1 MMDDILGGTAASAT
15 AVSGGSSEIR
25 TNGKMGSGSL
35 SEDDKRSYVAG
46 ARKGSDAD
54 IGLGVKGPFKG
65 SNFGAI
71 NGHISPQPEVLH
83 KEHLGMPKSR
93 NPETSTLSKHDGANV
108 VRFHTPDEAMEGQ
121 RGHKPHFAPTS
132 TETRL
137 GLANTVKKADGGT
150 ATVASPAS
158 GDRPV
163 HQAVQPADVGTP
175 SSSQRPLKPINT
187 NPQSPSSHDREKD
200 KVLKLSPAK
209 IHELTSSPESLTLH
223 SIPLEPD
230 KRQPNLRAPIPS
242 DSPSN
247 GTILDTSMGPRAVD
261 GSLKR
266 TKSPRRKLSAGK
278 NVHVEDAPDFL
289 TSGHQTI
296 RPFSPRQ
303 KSHSARAVSTTDT
316 LQKRRSSASG
326 DRVADSWPRP
336 NRVDTSRSR
345 PNSSS
350 APDLLPSPAPQSIP
364 LPPFSIPTY
373 LQLELASERPSPLY
387 IHRSSTNDFPYE
399 SSRAKLERLQNFFL
413 LPPAL
418 EQVLFF
424 GALACIDAWLY
435 YFTILPLRFLKSIFL
450 LLRSWAINVGAE
462 AQFISRFIFTGLGRV
477 WRRRQQGCPAARKN
491 GHDQKH
497 NDSPAHSR
505 PRFSSNVS
513 TDQESPFLDHD
524 VKNRPSEKNDPRN
537 RVPSSRRHR
546 RTRSI
551 PSTLLPNDKADILK
565 GFLMICTCLILM
577 YFDASRVYHWIRGQA
592 AIKLYVIYNVLE
604 VGDRLLSAIG
614 QDVLECLFSREA
626 LERKPDGRSKILRP
640 FWLFIIA
647 LIYTVIHSV
656 SLFYQ
661 VITLNVAVNSYSNAL
676 ITLLLSNQFVE
687 IKSTV
692 FKKFEKENLFQL
704 TCADVVERFQLWL
717 MLTIIASRNIVET
730 GIFSF
735 GSGLSLFAGSKPTPS
750 ANATSF
756 ATPPRTASSI
766 LPQAFTILPSSL
778 LSSLSKVNSFLPTIG
793 HLLGPFLVVL
803 GSEMIVDWLKH
814 AYINKFNNIRP
825 ALYGRFLDILAK
837 DYYTNAFADQNL
849 NRRLGLP
856 VIPLACLFFRVSIQT
871 YQMFLTSWLPQTPS
885 LVTQSN
891 TTSLTSIH
899 DRYSPSPSPS
909 PSFILPLHPLDPSFL
924 TKLSSLFQTMIAHAT
939 PSPAAF
945 IPIFTTIL
953 VLLLYLTL
961 LFIKLILGIILLS
974 YSRARYKKMKSLER
988 VTITNAS
995 SSKPTATPSTMATTT
1010 AETTPP
1016 PPPPPSQFP
1025 NPQPTTATTNPDIVE
1040 GARRV
1045 GGWGAVEVG
1054 EDRRRWIYADDPE
1067 GARRLKEREER
1078 DRVVKP
1084 SAGGDGIEGVMRYEM
1099 AAKRIW

>member
-1 MMDDILGGTAASAT
+1 MDILGDTAAPVT
-15 AVSGGSSEIR
+15 AVSGGSGEAR
-25 TNGKMGSGSL
+25 TNGRMDSGNF
-35 SEDDKRSYVAG
+35 SEGEKSSYVAG
-46 ARKGSDAD
+46 GGKRGDAER
-54 IGLGVKGPFKG
+54 GLEVKGPNG
-65 SNFGAI
+65 GAV
-71 NGHISPQPEVLH
+71 NGQSSSQTEVLH
-83 KEHLGMPKSR
+83 KEHLGMPNGR
-93 NPETSTLSKHDGANV
+93 NPETSTPPKHDGANV
-108 VRFHTPDEAMEGQ
+108 VPFHTFDPGTKGQ
-121 RGHKPHFAPTS
+121 REHKAHIAPTS
-132 TETRL
+132 TEPRL
-137 GLANTVKKADGGT
+137 GLANTVKKAEGGT
-150 ATVASPAS
+150 TAIAPPAS
-158 GDRPV
+158 GDMPV
-163 HQAVQPADVGTP
+163 RQSVHPAHVGTP
-175 SSSQRPLKPINT
+175 SSSSKGPLKPIDI

-230 KRQPNLRAPIPS
+230 KGLPNLRAPLPS
-242 DSPSN
+242 DSPNN
-247 GTILDTSMGPRAVD
+247 GAILDTMGPRVVN

-266 TKSPRRKLSAGK
+266 MKSPRRKLSAGK
-278 NVHVEDAPDFL
+278 NVHLEDAPDFL

-296 RPFSPRQ
+296 RPFSPRRKTQ
-303 KSHSARAVSTTDT
+303 SARAVSTTDT
-316 LQKRRSSASG
+316 FQKRRSSASG
-326 DRVADSWPRP
+326 DRLADSWSRP
-336 NRVDTSRSR
+336 TRIDASRSH
-345 PNSSS
+345 PNPAS
-350 APDLLPSPAPQSIP
+350 APDRLPSPAPQSIP

-373 LQLELASERPSPLY
+373 LQLELASDRPSPLY
-387 IHRSSTNDFPYE
+387 IHRSNTNDFPYE

-424 GALACIDAWLY
+424 GTLACIDAWLY

-462 AQFISRFIFTGLGRV
+462 AQFISRFIITGLGRV
-477 WRRRQQGCPAARKN
+477 WRRRQQGRPVAREN

-497 NDSPAHSR
+497 NENPPHSR
-505 PRFSSNVS
+505 PRISSNVS

-524 VKNRPSEKNDPRN
+524 VKNRPAENDRRS

-647 LIYTVIHSV
+647 LIYTVIHSAA
-656 SLFYQ
+656 LFYQ

-735 GSGLSLFAGSKPTPS
+735 GSGLSLFAGSKPTAS

-756 ATPPRTASSI
+756 VTPPRTASSI

-778 LSSLSKVNSFLPTIG
+778 LSSLSKVNSFLPTVG
-793 HLLGPFLVVL
+793 HVLGPFLVVL

-814 AYINKFNNIRP
+814 AYINKFNNTRP
-825 ALYGRFLDILAK
+825 AMYGRFLDILAK

-871 YQMFLTSWLPQTPS
+871 YQMFLTSWLPQTQS
-885 LVTQSN
+885 FVTPSN
-891 TTSLTSIH
+891 TTSLASIH
-899 DRYSPSPSPS
+899 DHYSPSPSPS
-909 PSFILPLHPLDPSFL
+909 PSFILPLYPLDASFF

-953 VLLLYLTL
+953 ILLLYLTL

-988 VTITNAS
+988 DTITNAPS
-995 SSKPTATPSTMATTT
+995 CKPTATPSTTTT
-1010 AETTPP
+1010 APATTTTPP
-1016 PPPPPSQFP
+1016 PPAPQFS
-1025 NPQPTTATTNPDIVE
+1025 NPQTTTATTNPDIVE

-1078 DRVVKP
+1078 DRVGKP
-1084 SAGGDGIEGVMRYEM
+1084 SAEGDGIEGVMRYEM

>member
-1 MMDDILGGTAASAT
+1 MDILADTVAPTAPAT
-15 AVSGGSSEIR
+15 AVSGGISGIG
-25 TNGKMGSGSL
+25 TNGRMGSGSL
-35 SEDDKRSYVAG
+35 PEDDKSPYVAG
-46 ARKGSDAD
+46 GRKGSDAA

-65 SNFGAI
+65 SGCGAI
-71 NGHISPQPEVLH
+71 NGQSSPQTELLH
-83 KEHLGMPKSR
+83 TEHLGMSNGR
-93 NPETSTLSKHDGANV
+93 NPEKSTLLEHDGADV
-108 VRFHTPDEAMEGQ
+108 VPVHTPDQAMKGQ
-121 RGHKPHFAPTS
+121 KGHKPQFAQTS
-132 TETRL
+132 TEPRL
-137 GLANTVKKADGGT
+137 GLANTAKKAEGGT
-150 ATVASPAS
+150 A
-158 GDRPV
+158 PV
-163 HQAVQPADVGTP
+163 LQPIQPADAGTP
-175 SSSQRPLKPINT
+175 SSSKHPLKPIDI
-187 NPQSPSSHDREKD
+187 NPQSPSSHERENN

-230 KRQPNLRAPIPS
+230 KGQPNLRSPIPS
-242 DSPSN
+242 DSLNN
-247 GTILDTSMGPRAVD
+247 GTILDTPMGSWVVNE
-261 GSLKR
+261 SLKR

-278 NVHVEDAPDFL
+278 NVHLEDAPDFL

-296 RPFSPRQ
+296 RPFSPRR
-303 KSHSARAVSTTDT
+303 KGHSARVVSTTDT
-316 LQKRRSSASG
+316 FKKRRSSASG
-326 DRVADSWPRP
+326 DKFADSWSRT

-345 PNSSS
+345 QNSSP

-373 LQLELASERPSPLY
+373 LQLELASDRPSPLY

-424 GALACIDAWLY
+424 GTLACIDAWLY

-450 LLRSWAINVGAE
+450 LLRSWAINLGAE

-477 WRRRQQGCPAARKN
+477 WRRRQQGRPAAREN
-491 GHDQKH
+491 GHDQKR
-497 NDSPAHSR
+497 NESPAHPR
-505 PRFSSNVS
+505 PHFSSNVS
-513 TDQESPFLDHD
+513 TDQESPFLDND
-524 VKNRPSEKNDPRN
+524 VKNRPSEIDRRN
-537 RVPSSRRHR
+537 RMLSSRRHR

-647 LIYTVIHSV
+647 LIYTVIHSAA
-656 SLFYQ
+656 LFYQ

-756 ATPPRTASSI
+756 VTPPRTASSI

-814 AYINKFNNIRP
+814 AYINKFNNTRP
-825 ALYGRFLDILAK
+825 AMYGRFLDILAK

-885 LVTQSN
+885 FVTPSN

-899 DRYSPSPSPS
+899 DQYSPSPSPS
-909 PSFILPLHPLDPSFL
+909 PSFILPLHSLDASFL

-974 YSRARYKKMKSLER
+974 YSRARYTKMKSLER
-988 VTITNAS
+988 DTITNAPA
-995 SSKPTATPSTMATTT
+995 SKPTVTPSSTAATPS
-1010 AETTPP
+1010 
-1016 PPPPPSQFP
+1016 SQFP
-1025 NPQPTTATTNPDIVE
+1025 NSQTTTGTKNPDIVE

-1078 DRVVKP
+1078 DRVGKP
-1084 SAGGDGIEGVMRYEM
+1084 SAGSDGIEGVMRYEM